1 MFQNYLSWPR
11 TLRMACACYASSV
24 AVPEP
29 NTNTPWVAM
38 SPKKKDPLK
47 WHTMACCRLSHVGMV
62 PPIFSCCTDPFNN
75 DAIHGKALWKQSL
88 FISYTTFLNCSPL
101 LYQYIVSLICY
112 HWKEIKQWFSY
123 KISYNVQYTLSVFL
137 HFLPQLSYSTFT
149 FYKLSQNTHWHSK
162 SPCQNS
168 WTWVCMNL
176 LSFLFCFAA
185 HILTAIKNRHGYDWL
200 ENCVMDGC
208 TPQVSRELE
217 RILHSIFFWNISF

>member
-1 MFQNYLSWPR
+1 MPAPLQCQNPTPTHHGLQCLPRRKTLSSG
-11 TLRMACACYASSV
+11 TLWHAVDWAMLVWCHLFSPVVQTLLIMMPFTEKCCGSS
-24 AVPEP
+24 
-29 NTNTPWVAM
+29 
-38 SPKKKDPLK
+38 
-47 WHTMACCRLSHVGMV
+47 LSSY
-62 PPIFSCCTDPFNN
+62 PT
-75 DAIHGKALWKQSL
+75 
-88 FISYTTFLNCSPL
+88 YTTFLNCSPL